1 MLLSPRHRGTWDF
14 VLGVDVGST
23 TVKAVVVDPGT
34 RGILWSDYQRHE
46 TRQAEK
52 VMDLLVAI
60 GDAFPDVAPEG
71 VSVFVTGS
79 GAGPLRAPL
88 GAKFVQEVNAVTMA
102 VDYLHPDV
110 GSVIELGGQDAKI
123 IIYKATATGEK
134 RAIASMNDKCA
145 SGTGATI
152 DKCMIKVGLASEIV
166 RTPSA
171 RRSPRRA
178 KVSPSG
184 ERTFRHREP

>member
-1 MLLSPRHRGTWDF
+1 RPRAQKRPLTPRGGPCGHLGPVTAHASSTGDRI
-14 VLGVDVGST
+14 VLGGDVGST

-88 GAKFVQEVNAVTMA
+88 GAK
-102 VDYLHPDV
+102 
-110 GSVIELGGQDAKI
+110 
-123 IIYKATATGEK
+123 
-134 RAIASMNDKCA
+134 
-145 SGTGATI
+145 
-152 DKCMIKVGLASEIV
+152 
-166 RTPSA
+166 
-171 RRSPRRA
+171 
-178 KVSPSG
+178 
-184 ERTFRHREP
+184 